1 MRPAFRD
8 DDALP
13 AVRRALRALCLPL
26 GRLGVMLAARLV
38 RSAQRSRLLHGTQK
52 ALMLCVRC
60 LDMASP
66 ARTHR
71 LDMRVTETQDAVIR
85 EAAALAGQTVTAFL
99 LTAAQDR
106 ARELLDERRHLVM
119 GDRAFAGLVA
129 ALEDPG
135 KPVPELVKLFAL
147 PRIAEQ

>member
-1 MRPAFRD
+1 
-8 DDALP
+8 
-13 AVRRALRALCLPL
+13 
-26 GRLGVMLAARLV
+26 
-38 RSAQRSRLLHGTQK
+38 
-52 ALMLCVRC
+52 MLCVPC
-60 LDMASP
+60 PDMASL

-129 ALEDPG
+129 ALDDPG
-135 KPVPELVKLFAL
+135 QPVPELVDLFAL
-147 PRIAEQ
+147 PRLAEL